1 MKKLWIQKK
10 RKRQKRCY
18 RKDRRKDCHHEAEAF
33 EMDGKAGDVDESW
46 QDEHLYRNTRNH
58 LQKR

>member
-18 RKDRRKDCHHEAEAF
+18 RKDRRKDCHHEAEAY
-33 EMDGKAGDVDESW
+33 EMDGKAGDVDELW
-46 QDEHLYRNTRNH
+46 QDEHLYRH
-58 LQKR
+58 C